1 MTSHS
6 GVKSRNYKEETAACH
21 WRTGSIRRISSTSE
35 QAARRAVN
43 PGIGAAAPPLRRLP
57 VPDAILERPEIS
69 TLMVDQQAGKI
80 AAELPAVGSR
90 LTAQAQECQW

>member
-1 MTSHS
+1 
-6 GVKSRNYKEETAACH
+6 
-21 WRTGSIRRISSTSE
+21 
-35 QAARRAVN
+35 
-43 PGIGAAAPPLRRLP
+43 LP

-90 LTAQAQECQW
+90 LTAQAQECQ